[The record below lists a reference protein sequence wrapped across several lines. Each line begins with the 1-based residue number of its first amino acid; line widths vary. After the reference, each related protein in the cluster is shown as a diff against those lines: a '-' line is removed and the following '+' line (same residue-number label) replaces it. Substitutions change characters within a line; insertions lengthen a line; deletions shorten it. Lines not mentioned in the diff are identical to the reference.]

1 MSTLSGFEVTH
12 FRRGCPNNNF
22 AQATVAVDPCRPMC
36 CSSCTAGS
44 RIPEASTRP
53 TWNPRMLP
61 AGVRNAVSGAVSC
74 CVFHQ
79 EPVQM
84 SPTLSAPL
92 SMPRWLGDGDLLAA
106 SCSTRHRSRMGPA
119 PCGTA
124 ENDHSRGHCAWAGWR
139 NVSSFR
145 MTRNPDT
152 VARKLHTLALAVA
165 TGLCRRRCDLE
176 AFCVR

>member
-1 MSTLSGFEVTH
+1 MSRCNLYRPPS
-12 FRRGCPNNNF
+12 RSIP
-22 AQATVAVDPCRPMC
+22 VDHVMLGVHGGYPV
-36 CSSCTAGS
+36 S
-44 RIPEASTRP
+44 EASTRP
-53 TWNPRMLP
+53 PWNPRTLP
-61 AGVRNAVSGAVSC
+61 ARGTKCRQRSCVLLCLSSRTGLNATDPMCSSFYA
-74 CVFHQ
+74 
-79 EPVQM
+79 
-84 SPTLSAPL
+84 T
-92 SMPRWLGDGDLLAA
+92 MPGRRALLAD
-106 SCSTRHRSRMGPA
+106 SCSSRHRSRMGPA

-152 VARKLHTLALAVA
+152 VARKLHTHALAVA